1 MKLFS
6 NIGLALVLTFT
17 FSSIALAT
25 DFAVDGKVDVVAALG
40 VAETTELDFGKVT
53 DNDGTITLS
62 LVNTITSDTNGI
74 GVGGTIVSGVYTITG
89 GANETV
95 AVVLTGSSASGL
107 TIGTFTTSEGDLN
120 TVALG
125 AGGSNALTIGAD
137 LTVLASAAAAGADQS
152 LSFTIGV
159 TYN

>member
-25 DFAVDGKVDVVAALG
+25 DFAVDGKVDVVAALA

-137 LTVLASAAAAGADQS
+137 LTVVAASAAAGDDQS